1 MPNARCAGRPG
12 RGGAG
17 RGRTSGSGPPAPRLH
32 LDLSISHPARG
43 AGSGAR
49 SPGPFPWPKES
60 PFSGG
65 PYSAAAEGDRRQPR
79 GRRADG
85 LSLGLAAAP
94 APGRDPLASCS
105 AAASLNFL
113 IFEQGARPFHVT
125 PGPAK
130 YAAGPAME
138 ASPSQG
144 RVCGLIII
152 FLNCVKN
159 THKIYQFK
167 GCS

>member
-12 RGGAG
+12 RGGTGQDQRKRPPSSAAAPG
-17 RGRTSGSGPPAPRLH
+17 PEHFPPSAQRGVWGPEVRDP
-32 LDLSISHPARG
+32 
-43 AGSGAR
+43 
-49 SPGPFPWPKES
+49 SPGRKKVPFQE
-60 PFSGG
+60 G
-65 PYSAAAEGDRRQPR
+65 PIAAAEGDRQQPR

-85 LSLGLAAAP
+85 LPLGLAAAP

-125 PGPAK
+125 LGPAN

-152 FLNCVKN
+152 FLNCVEN
-159 THKIYQFK
+159 THKTYHFK